1 MSYPAGAPLPS
12 SKITLIIFDDG
23 ILRGIIPIY
32 LENKS
37 LSKSLVRVIS
47 LTLYKFS
54 ILVLENLSTFKGEI
68 LSEKGTY
75 TAHVAKIS
83 NLLIITIVSTGKSDL
98 KYFEADYIT
107 VQNFKVNDSRSSIT
121 GNNGSAGQLIIENNR
136 IRVVGTDPT
145 KSLTH
150 SFMGQI
156 ITQII

>member
-1 MSYPAGAPLPS
+1 M
-12 SKITLIIFDDG
+12 
-23 ILRGIIPIY
+23 
-32 LENKS
+32 
-37 LSKSLVRVIS
+37 
-47 LTLYKFS
+47 
-54 ILVLENLSTFKGEI
+54 
-68 LSEKGTY
+68 
-75 TAHVAKIS
+75 AKIS

-136 IRVVGTDPT
+136 IKVIGTDPT

-150 SFMGQI
+150 SFMGQV